1 MFTVSYYWNINSML
15 FIRNIC
21 IGIRAIIIH
30 SLFVISR
37 HDLTGEVPPR
47 HKSEASAVAEM
58 DPLLSAT
65 NAACVV
71 PLLFLYD
78 AVGFLWSFWFI
89 LILKIIVSLILINS
103 SVFRLFINILKF
115 HITYLVNKSY
125 F

>member
-58 DPLLSAT
+58 VPLLSAT

-71 PLLFLYD
+71 PLLFSRRGRLS
-78 AVGFLWSFWFI
+78 VGFL
-89 LILKIIVSLILINS
+89 V
-103 SVFRLFINILKF
+103 
-115 HITYLVNKSY
+115 YSY
-125 F
+125 FKNYYKLNID